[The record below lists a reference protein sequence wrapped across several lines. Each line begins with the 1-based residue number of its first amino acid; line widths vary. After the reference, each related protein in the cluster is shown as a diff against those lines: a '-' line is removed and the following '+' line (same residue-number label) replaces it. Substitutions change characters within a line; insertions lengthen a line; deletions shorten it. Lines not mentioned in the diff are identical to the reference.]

1 MFSSPQI
8 KDVDESNTN
17 NHFFH
22 LCLIQEKHV
31 MSSPRASRVRSYGD
45 SNSDVSSSS
54 DSAELMLGECV
65 EMKDK
70 DKREMSLAQ
79 PEFTGLWEHKH
90 KDDMVTISIKYI
102 SM

>member
-1 MFSSPQI
+1 
-8 KDVDESNTN
+8 
-17 NHFFH
+17 
-22 LCLIQEKHV
+22 
-31 MSSPRASRVRSYGD
+31 MSSPRAPRVRSFSD

-54 DSAELMLGECV
+54 DSAELCV
-65 EMKDK
+65 EMEDE
-70 DKREMSLAQ
+70 DNREMSLAQ

>member
-1 MFSSPQI
+1 
-8 KDVDESNTN
+8 VT
-17 NHFFH
+17 
-22 LCLIQEKHV
+22 
-31 MSSPRASRVRSYGD
+31 SSPRASGVRSY
-45 SNSDVSSSS
+45 SDVSSSS
-54 DSAELMLGECV
+54 DSV
-65 EMKDK
+65 EMEDE